1 MELSG
6 KVALVTGAG
15 RRVGRAIALGLAAR
29 GVTLAI
35 HYRNSA
41 GDASRTV
48 AEIEGRGG
56 KARAVRADLE
66 KVSEIESMVNE
77 VAAGFGRLDILV
89 NSAAVFHRM
98 PLEQVTEHDWDVNL
112 DT

>member
-66 KVSEIESMVNE
+66 KVSEIESLVDGF
-77 VAAGFGRLDILV
+77 AAGFGRRDILV
-89 NSAAVFHRM
+89 NCAAGVHSMSRD
-98 PLEQVTEHDWDVNL
+98 QVTEHDWD
-112 DT
+112 